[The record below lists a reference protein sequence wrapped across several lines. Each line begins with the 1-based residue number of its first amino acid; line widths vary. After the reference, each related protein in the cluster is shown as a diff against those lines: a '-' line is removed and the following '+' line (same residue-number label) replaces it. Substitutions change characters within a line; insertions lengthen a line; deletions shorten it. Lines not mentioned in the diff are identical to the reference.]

1 MVHNTRGQVSEAR
14 SRLLATATRIFYAEG
29 LHSVGIDRI
38 VAEAKVTRATLYRH
52 FPSKEDL
59 VVAYLQSVSEMERE
73 GFDEV
78 LAGDLPAAE
87 ALRAI
92 ARSIADSIRSAHF
105 RGCAFL
111 NAVAEYADP
120 AHPVHQAV
128 LAHREW
134 FLRTVTDLL
143 AQVGETPPE
152 LAGRHFVMLRD
163 GAMASG
169 CLSDPAEVC
178 DTFLQGVDGI
188 LRFRLGSAAEKKL
201 PAARA
206 TAG

>member
-1 MVHNTRGQVSEAR
+1 MVRTARSRVSEAR
-14 SRLLATATRIFYAEG
+14 SRLLATATQIFYAEG

-52 FPSKEDL
+52 FPSKDDL
-59 VVAYLQSVSEMERE
+59 VVAYLEGVHEMERE
-73 GFDEV
+73 GIDKV
-78 LAGDLPAAE
+78 IAGDLPAGDGV
-87 ALRAI
+87 RAI
-92 ARSIADSIRSAHF
+92 AKSIADGIGSAHF

-111 NAVAEYADP
+111 NAVAEYPDP
-120 AHPVHQAV
+120 DHTVHRAV

-143 AQVGETPPE
+143 AQVGDTSPE

-163 GAMASG
+163 GAMAAG

-178 DTFLQGVDGI
+178 DTFLRGVDGI
-188 LRFRLGSAAEKKL
+188 LQHRLESAGK
-201 PAARA
+201 
-206 TAG
+206 